1 MRPNS
6 VKTLWAQQQTATCGW
21 VSCDSP
27 LIAEAMGQAGLDAVA
42 VDMQHGMT
50 DLQSLPAMLTA
61 IATTQ
66 ATPMVRLASGAPHE
80 IMKALDAGAYGL
92 ICPLVNTAKQAEDL
106 VDAASYPPR
115 GGRSFGPFR
124 ARYYGGADYLDHAND
139 SLLTLAMIETSEG
152 YETLDAILAV
162 EGLDGVFV
170 GPSDLALNFGY
181 KPAAE
186 IAYDPLEEAMASVL
200 ARTHQ
205 VGKHAGIFCSS
216 GAGAR
221 LRKTQGYDL
230 VVPSNDTY
238 ALGTLLKSDIEFINN
253 G

>member
-21 VSCDSP
+21 ASCDSP

-124 ARYYGGADYLDHAND
+124 ARYYGGTDYLDHAND

-152 YETLDAILAV
+152 YENLDAILAV

-170 GPSDLALNFGY
+170 GPSDLSQNLGVTGDFFNEKCIDAID
-181 KPAAE
+181 KVSAACAKHNIHWGAVTPSPE
-186 IAYDPLEEAMASVL
+186 HAAMVVEKGCKMISPSSDAKLVN
-200 ARTHQ
+200 
-205 VGKHAGIFCSS
+205 VGLQA
-216 GAGAR
+216 
-221 LRKTQGYDL
+221 
-230 VVPSNDTY
+230 V
-238 ALGTLLKSDIEFINN
+238 KSTFSQYF
-253 G
+253 